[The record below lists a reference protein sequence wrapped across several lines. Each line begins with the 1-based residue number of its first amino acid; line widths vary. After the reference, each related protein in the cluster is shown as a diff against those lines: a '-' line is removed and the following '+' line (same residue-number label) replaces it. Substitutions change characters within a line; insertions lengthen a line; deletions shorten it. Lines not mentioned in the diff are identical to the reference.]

1 MTQWLTGLGENP
13 IYIAMMI
20 YLAVFPVIVSAL
32 AINSSRQFYLD
43 RMRRETESDQPHLAE
58 LERARAIWPLA
69 SVVIPARNEEAT
81 LGMTIECALRL
92 QWPEIEVIVVN
103 DGSTDKTAEVI
114 EGFAGDPRVR
124 VITHEVAQGKSQS
137 LNEGIEAARSE
148 IVLILD
154 ADSMPARN
162 SLNRMVSHMA
172 MHDDIAAVTGNPRAV
187 EVPTLLTKLQAI
199 EFSSTISTLRRG
211 QSAWGR
217 INTFSGIMTALR
229 RTVVLDLGGF
239 ALDQPTEDIELTYR
253 LHRAGYRCI
262 YEPAAQVGMHV
273 PQTLRLW
280 YRQRL
285 RWGRGLVRVLQSHTV
300 GVVKKNEWPIYPV
313 LLEAW
318 CAIIWCHVLVVMTIL
333 WAVALAFGV
342 AFLGNSLVIGRWGA
356 MTVGVSILQILW
368 GMHLD
373 SHHDKSITKL
383 WPLAPIY
390 PLFYWWLMASTVV
403 MTAIPTL
410 LSRRKTVLWASPRL
424 VNHP

>member
-1 MTQWLTGLGENP
+1 MTEWLTGLGQNP
-13 IYIAMMI
+13 IYIGLMI
-20 YLAVFPVIVSAL
+20 YLAVFPVVVAAL

-43 RMRRETESDQPHLAE
+43 RMRRETESEQPHLAE
-58 LERARAIWPLA
+58 LEKARAIWPLA
-69 SVVIPARNEEAT
+69 SVVIPARNEEVTLAT
-81 LGMTIECALRL
+81 TIECALQL
-92 QWPEIEVIVVN
+92 QWPKIEVIVIN
-103 DGSTDKTAEVI
+103 DGSTDGTAEVI
-114 EGFAGDPRVR
+114 ASFAKDKRVR
-124 VITHEVAQGKSQS
+124 SITHEIPEGKSKS
-137 LNEGIEAARSE
+137 LNDGLEAAKSD

-172 MHDDIAAVTGNPRAV
+172 MNNDIAAVTGNPRAI

-229 RTVVLDLGGF
+229 RDVVLGLGGF

-253 LHRAGYRCI
+253 LHRSGYRCI

-285 RWGRGLVRVLQSHTV
+285 RWGRGLIRVLQSHTL
-300 GVVKKNEWPIYPV
+300 GVVKKNEWPVYPV

-318 CAIIWCHVLVVMTIL
+318 CAIIWCHVLVILTAL
-333 WAVALAFGV
+333 WAVAMAFGV
-342 AFLGNSLVIGRWGA
+342 AFLGNSLIIGRWGVL
-356 MTVGVSILQILW
+356 TVGVAILQILW

-403 MTAIPTL
+403 ATAIPTL
-410 LSRRKTVLWASPRL
+410 LSKRKTVLWASPR
-424 VNHP
+424 VINR